1 MYYLFYGED
10 TFSLKEKIVSLKEQI
25 LKKTEFPPEVFVL
38 QGSDLTKPQF
48 DEVAFAVSIFSA
60 KKIVEIRNFLIENKD
75 KNLAEYIGKNLE
87 KIPETTLII
96 FSEYGLPD
104 KRSSLFKKLNK
115 PKLAFEFK
123 PIIGS
128 RLFGWIIEKG
138 KILDLKIGMR
148 EAEKIAEYLG
158 SDLWR
163 INSEIEK
170 LSLYAS
176 ANGREN
182 ITAEDIEENLTP
194 ENFNTNFDLIDAVAA
209 KNGKKAYQ
217 VMDKLI
223 KGGVNEILIFSM
235 IVYQYRTMLSV
246 LDYSKRGESQ
256 GSIARIVKMHPFV
269 VSKTINN
276 LRNSGQQD
284 IEKIFMELSN
294 VDKKIKSGQIEA
306 RLALDLVLAEF
317 CLK

>member
-1 MYYLFYGED
+1 MFYLFYGED

-25 LKKTEFPPEVFVL
+25 LAKAEFPPEVFVL
-38 QGSDLTKPQF
+38 NGDDLTKPQF

-60 KKIVEIRNFLIENKD
+60 KKIVEIRNFLLENKD
-75 KNLAEYIGKNLE
+75 KTLAEYIGKNLE
-87 KIPETTLII
+87 KIPDTTLII
-96 FSEYGLPD
+96 FRESGLPD

-115 PKLAFEFK
+115 PKQAFEFK
-123 PIIGS
+123 QIIGS
-128 RLFGWIIEKG
+128 RLFSWIIGKG
-138 KILDLKIGMR
+138 KSLGIRIGQK
-148 EAEKIAEYLG
+148 EAEKIAEFSG

-170 LSLYAS
+170 LSLYAM

-182 ITAEDIEENLTP
+182 ITIGDIEENLAP
-194 ENFNTNFDLIDAVAA
+194 ENFSTNFDLIDAVAA
-209 KNGKKAYQ
+209 RNGKRACM

-223 KGGVNEILIFSM
+223 KGGVNENLIFSM

-246 LDYSKRGESQ
+246 LDYYIRGESQ
-256 GSIARIVKMHPFV
+256 GNIAKIVKMHPFV

-276 LRNSGQQD
+276 LKNSGQKEIQNFFLRLGN
-284 IEKIFMELSN
+284 I
-294 VDKKIKSGQIEA
+294 DKEIKNGQIEV

-317 CLK
+317 CLR

>member
-1 MYYLFYGED
+1 MFYFFYGED
-10 TFSLKEKIVSLKEQI
+10 TFSLKHKVAGLKEQI
-25 LKKTEFPPEVFVL
+25 VKKAEFPPEVFVL
-38 QGSDLTKPQF
+38 NGAELTKPQF
-48 DEVAFAVSIFSA
+48 DEVIFAVSIFSA
-60 KKIVEIRNFLIENKD
+60 KKIIEIRNFLLENKD
-75 KNLAEYIGKNLE
+75 KTLAEYIAKNLE
-87 KIPETTLII
+87 RIPATTLII

-104 KRSSLFKKLNK
+104 KRSGVFKKLNK
-115 PKLAFEFK
+115 PKMAVEFK
-123 PIIGS
+123 PIVGS

-138 KILDLKIGMR
+138 KTLGTKIGTR

-170 LSLYAS
+170 LSLYAA

-182 ITAEDIEENLTP
+182 ITVEDIEENLVP

-209 KNGKKAYQ
+209 KNAKRAYT

-235 IVYQYRTMLSV
+235 IVYQYRTMLSIF
-246 LDYSKRGESQ
+246 DYYKRGESQ
-256 GSIARIVKMHPFV
+256 GSIARIVKTHPFV

-276 LRNSGQQD
+276 LKNSGQKEIQSC
-284 IEKIFMELSN
+284 FLTLGN
-294 VDKKIKSGQIEA
+294 VDKRIKSGQIEA

-317 CLK
+317 CLQ